1 MQARDNGLG
10 FSPIT
15 IVLHWVAAFVVVS
28 LALLQL
34 MIVNASDALPLA
46 EFKQLRN
53 TLGLL
58 LTLMSCYRFWARL
71 SSFHPLPVGTPN
83 PVELIV
89 SRVVAISLTLA
100 CVLLPIAAWLSMSA
114 SGEAV
119 ELVGGYLLN
128 SPLAE
133 DKGVRR
139 VLDILFVIGMV
150 PFLGGLALHVFGAYK
165 SHFVL
170 KNDSLRRMLGKHV
183 EL

>member
-28 LALLQL
+28 LVLLQL
-34 MIVNASDALPLA
+34 VIVNADDALSLV

-58 LTLMSCYRFWARL
+58 LGLMSCYRFWARL
-71 SSFHPLPVGTPN
+71 SSFHPLPLGTPN

-100 CVLLPIAAWLSMSA
+100 CVLLPIDAWLSMSA

-119 ELVGGYLLN
+119 ELVGGYVLPA
-128 SPLAE
+128 PLAE
-133 DKGVRR
+133 DAGVRR
-139 VLDILFVIGMV
+139 VLDSLFVIGLV
-150 PFLGGLALHVFGAYK
+150 PFLGGLALHVFGACK
-165 SHFVL
+165 SHFIL